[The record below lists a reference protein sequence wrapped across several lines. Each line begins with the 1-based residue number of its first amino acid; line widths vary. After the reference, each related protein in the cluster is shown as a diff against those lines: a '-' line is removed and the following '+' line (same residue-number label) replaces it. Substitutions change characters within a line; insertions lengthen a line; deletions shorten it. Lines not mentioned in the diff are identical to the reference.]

1 MPLQSNF
8 AAVIPTGYPGMLAN
22 AEIQNRITR
31 TIEDAGGIGF
41 GKAAFRG
48 VGDHGIT
55 ATPAAGKFMGVSIV
69 DHGQVR
75 RTASPGADMYTQYD
89 NVPLLQRG
97 MIHVLASVA
106 VSDDDD
112 VYVTA
117 GGLFTNVVG
126 ANIPLPGWVFDNTVA
141 SGAIVRIT
149 NNR

>member
-1 MPLQSNF
+1 MLQSSF
-8 AAVIPTGYPGMLAN
+8 GSTIPTGYPGMIAN
-22 AEIQNRITR
+22 AEKQNRITR

-48 VGDHGIT
+48 AGDHGIT
-55 ATPAAGKFMGVSIV
+55 ATPTAGKFMGVSIV

-75 RTASPGADMYTQYD
+75 RTGVAADTYGQYE

-97 MIHVLASVA
+97 TVCVLASASVA
-106 VSDDDD
+106 DGDA

-126 ANIPLPGWVFDNTVA
+126 ANIPLPGWVFDTTVA
-141 SGAIVRIT
+141 SGAIARIS